1 MTNAFAKMRGAAA
14 IGVLMAG
21 GFICVPVYAGAQ
33 EVATAAP
40 TVLTVQ
46 GTSTAP
52 VTLTAEDLGKMPRT
66 TATLTSEG
74 KSADG
79 KPAEVKTTTYEGVLL
94 YDILVKAGW
103 QFGHGMTGKGMASY
117 VVATGK
123 DGYQVVFSM
132 GEIDPMFGGEKLMLA
147 DKANGA
153 ALTGREAPFRMVAP
167 GEKMHARSIFGVV
180 KLEVVRLRN

>member
-1 MTNAFAKMRGAAA
+1 MVAA
-14 IGVLMAG
+14 V
-21 GFICVPVYAGAQ
+21 GFTYGPAYAGAQ
-33 EVATAAP
+33 ETVAAAQAA
-40 TVLTVQ
+40 LTVE
-46 GTSTAP
+46 GAGAATL
-52 VTLTAEDLGKMPRT
+52 TLTADELAKMPRT

-74 KSADG
+74 KPVDG

-94 YDILVKAGW
+94 CDILTKAGW

-147 DKANGA
+147 DKANGT
-153 ALTGREAPFRMVAP
+153 ALAGREAPFRMVAP

-180 KLEVVRLRN
+180 KLEVVRLRK

>member
-1 MTNAFAKMRGAAA
+1 MLGKMRSAVAA
-14 IGVLMAG
+14 GVLMVAAAG
-21 GFICVPVYAGAQ
+21 FTYGPAYAGAQ
-33 EVATAAP
+33 ETVAAAQAA
-40 TVLTVQ
+40 LTVE
-46 GTSTAP
+46 GAGAATL
-52 VTLTAEDLGKMPRT
+52 TLTADELAKMPRT
-66 TATLTSEG
+66 TTTLTSEG
-74 KSADG
+74 KPVDG

-94 YDILVKAGW
+94 CDILTKAGW

-147 DKANGA
+147 DKANGT

-180 KLEVVRLRN
+180 KLEVVRLRK